1 MNSALNAPLQK
12 LATLSADISPD
23 VKTQCDLLIVAFKAV
38 SDFIQSAASMSKPS
52 DSQLPSV
59 LNPCAV
65 AIQKVVEYKD
75 ANRSSADFNHLA
87 AIAESVSALGWI
99 AMSGKPSSYIE
110 EMLEAGKFYSNRIL
124 KDFKDKD
131 EKRVQWVHAL
141 TDLWNQLKAYTSAN
155 YSSGLIWGSGGYP
168 PVAPSPSSGRAA
180 PPPPPPPCPEPSE
193 SSTRPT
199 GPDTKALFAEI
210 NRGDAASRGLRKVK
224 TQKNSEHSAGGVV
237 SSGVKKTVA
246 PAIPARPDQRKAVEQ
261 PKVEQIGNKWN
272 VQYFVGNRDVIVEA
286 KEKKE
291 TVYVYKCQD
300 SCVKVKGK
308 VNSIVLD
315 SCKDTSLVF
324 ETVIST
330 IDVINCQ
337 GIQVQVTGVMPTIN
351 IDKTDGCQVY
361 LNEES
366 KDVDIITAKS
376 SEMNI
381 LVPVG
386 DGDYTEYNVPEQ
398 FKTKFVVDHLETK
411 VNDLS

>member
-12 LATLSADISPD
+12 LAALSADIGPD
-23 VKTQCDLLIVAFKAV
+23 VKTQCDLLIAAFKTV
-38 SDFIQSAASMSKPS
+38 SDFIQSAASMPKLSE
-52 DSQLPSV
+52 SQMSSV
-59 LNPCAV
+59 LNPCAA

-87 AIAESVSALGWI
+87 AIAESASALGWV
-99 AMSGKPSSYIE
+99 AMSGKPSTYIE
-110 EMLEAGKFYSNRIL
+110 EMSEAGKFYSNRIL

-141 TDLWNQLKAYTSAN
+141 TDLWNQLKAYTSAK
-155 YSSGLIWGSGGYP
+155 YPSGLIWGTAGSHP
-168 PVAPSPSSGRAA
+168 PSSGGAP

-193 SSTRPT
+193 SSTQPT
-199 GPDTKALFAEI
+199 GPDTRALFAEI

-224 TQKNSEHSAGGVV
+224 TQKNSEHAAGGVV
-237 SSGVKKTVA
+237 SSGAKKTVA

-261 PKVEQIGNKWN
+261 PKVEKIGNKWN
-272 VQYFVGNRDVIVEA
+272 VQYFVGDRDVTVEV

-291 TVYVYKCQD
+291 TVYVYKCQNT
-300 SCVKVKGK
+300 CVKIKGK

-315 SCKDTSLVF
+315 SCKKTSLVF

-337 GIQVQVTGVMPTIN
+337 AVLVQVTGVVPTIN

>member
-1 MNSALNAPLQK
+1 MNSALNAPLHK
-12 LATLSADISPD
+12 FATLSADISPD

-59 LNPCAV
+59 LNPCAA

-99 AMSGKPSSYIE
+99 AMPGKPSTYIE
-110 EMLEAGKFYSNRIL
+110 EMSEAGKFYSNRIL

-141 TDLWNQLKAYTSAN
+141 TDLWNQLKAYTSTN
-155 YSSGLIWGSGGYP
+155 YPSGLIWGSAGSPPPPLSGG
-168 PVAPSPSSGRAA
+168 AP

-193 SSTRPT
+193 SSTHPT
-199 GPDTKALFAEI
+199 GPDTRALFAEI

-224 TQKNSEHSAGGVV
+224 TQKNSEHAAGGVV
-237 SSGVKKTVA
+237 PSRVKKTVA

-272 VQYFVGNRDVIVEA
+272 VQYFVGNLDVVVEA

-291 TVYVYKCQD
+291 TVYIYKCQD
-300 SCVKVKGK
+300 SCVKIKGK

-315 SCKDTSLVF
+315 SCTKTYLVF

-330 IDVINCQ
+330 VDVINCQ
-337 GIQVQVTGVMPTIN
+337 DVKVQVTGVMPTIN
-351 IDKTDGCQVY
+351 IDKTDGCQVF

-398 FKTKFVVDHLETK
+398 FKTKLVLDHLETK